1 MAEVKRFIDGD
12 FEISL
17 TRREMNLVR
26 ACLLEAWGGLK
37 DHDFLARTGFERE
50 AAVEL
55 RDLLTEEGR
64 RALSE
69 ADEIEGGQESD
80 G

>member
-1 MAEVKRFIDGD
+1 MAAVKRFVDGD

-26 ACLLEAWGGLK
+26 ACLLEAWGGLRE
-37 DHDFLARTGFERE
+37 HDFLARTGFERE
-50 AAVEL
+50 EADEL

-69 ADEIEGGQESD
+69 ADEIEGNSES
-80 G
+80 GG